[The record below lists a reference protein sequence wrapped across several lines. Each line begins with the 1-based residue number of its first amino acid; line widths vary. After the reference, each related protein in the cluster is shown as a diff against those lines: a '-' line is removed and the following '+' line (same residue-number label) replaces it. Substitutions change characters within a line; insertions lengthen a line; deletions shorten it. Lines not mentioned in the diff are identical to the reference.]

1 MAYKM
6 LASTHLNRLCLLLC
20 DCCSVSSSARD
31 LQTGRD
37 FCRLPDLTVDSL
49 NFVGFRAV
57 SLLIRHCAQLLH
69 APVTEPGALSAM
81 EQLID
86 NFVLPRQLYDWERLC
101 RQTSSISVEQPLAKS
116 VVECLCDKLTEFTSG
131 LAQLAWRSDAYIAR
145 ILRDIIR
152 LYYAHLGSEC
162 IAAAIVSS
170 PTVDYRAH
178 LLQLSMHE
186 AMNEMNSRYS
196 DQRKSPRQLKQQPV
210 QQRRQALI
218 KVSSTGISVT
228 IIGIQMPHQS
238 AGCRPTAAS
247 FYLNRMEFI
256 SVVSFIMQPLNT
268 RISYHNLQSP

>member
-1 MAYKM
+1 
-6 LASTHLNRLCLLLC
+6 L
-20 DCCSVSSSARD
+20 ARD
-31 LQTGRD
+31 THTGLD

-49 NFVGFRAV
+49 NFVGYRAV

-69 APVTEPGALSAM
+69 APATGPGALSAM

-101 RQTSSISVEQPLAKS
+101 KHTSSTSVEQPLAKS
-116 VVECLCDKLTEFTSG
+116 VVECLCDKLTEFTTG

-162 IAAAIVSS
+162 VAVAIVNS

-186 AMNEMNSRYS
+186 AMNELISRNSE
-196 DQRKSPRQLKQQPV
+196 QREPSRQHKQQPV
-210 QQRRQALI
+210 QQRRRALA
-218 KVSSTGISVT
+218 KW
-228 IIGIQMPHQS
+228 IQLCHLVLDGSRSIEACQ
-238 AGCRPTAAS
+238 R
-247 FYLNRMEFI
+247 
-256 SVVSFIMQPLNT
+256 
-268 RISYHNLQSP
+268 